1 MGSAINSITNTAKNP
16 IGLATNI
23 STMGMAGYDPNKGFT
38 RGVQTEALN
47 QATGGELSKIA
58 GDLKDTLLGKKTP
71 GTPDEVID
79 LASPQG
85 RALQE
90 QLLTQ
95 YGQLAGQDTNQMAAN
110 QIAGQEA
117 QAIQL
122 AQDQATRAQQL
133 VAQRGLGR
141 TASGISQIL
150 GQQRGL
156 GEQLSGIRAQLPGLQ
171 QQLKQQNL
179 GFASSGINQILNEQ
193 GQSKVLKMGQ
203 QAQGRSGGLVAAALP
218 IAGQVLGGMAG
229 AGAFG
234 GIGGA
239 LGASAGGAAGAA
251 AGGSMAGY
259 SPNRY
264 SMGAF

>member
-1 MGSAINSITNTAKNP
+1 MGKIINTVSNP
-16 IGLATNI
+16 IGLVTNI
-23 STMGMAGYDPNKGFT
+23 ATGGLAGYDTKKGFT
-38 RGVQTEALN
+38 RGISTEALN
-47 QATGGELSKIA
+47 QATGGQVSKI
-58 GDLKDTLLGKKTP
+58 GNSLKDTLLGAKTP

-79 LASPQG
+79 LGSAQG

-90 QLLTQ
+90 QLLGE
-95 YGQLAGQDTNQMAAN
+95 YGGMIGQDTNQIASTQISAQEN
-110 QIAGQEA
+110 QAR
-117 QAIQL
+117 QL
-122 AQDQATRAQQL
+122 AQDQAMRAQQL

-156 GEQLSGIRAQLPGLQ
+156 GEQLSNIRAQQPALA

-203 QAQGRSGGLVAAALP
+203 QAQGRSGGLLGAALP

-234 GIGGA
+234 GA
-239 LGASAGGAAGAA
+239 
-251 AGGSMAGY
+251 
-259 SPNRY
+259 RV
-264 SMGAF
+264 